1 MTSAARQPLKTLLE
15 RHPVLESC
23 KDALWTAVEAIIA
36 CYEKG
41 GKLLVCGNGGSA
53 SDSQHIVG
61 ELMKGFVLPRK
72 LNHATQKS
80 LRDTCPNSA
89 DSLIAHLQSAL
100 PAISLVSETALSTA
114 YANDVAPELCFAQ
127 QVLGYGNP
135 GDILWGISTSGN
147 SANVLYAAQ
156 VAKAKGL
163 TVIGMT
169 GQSGGKLK
177 EWVDICMMAP
187 AEETYRIQEYH
198 LPLYHAVCLAVEV
211 HFFS

>member
-1 MTSAARQPLKTLLE
+1 MTSASRQPLLTVLE
-15 RHPVLESC
+15 RYPALASC
-23 KDALWTAVEAIIA
+23 KDALWASVEAIIA

-61 ELMKGFVLPRK
+61 ELMKAFVLPRK
-72 LNHATQKS
+72 LNPTIQKS
-80 LRDTCPNSA
+80 LRDTCPGSA
-89 DSLIAHLQSAL
+89 DTLIAHLQGAL

-169 GQSGGKLK
+169 GQGGGKLK
-177 EWVDICMMAP
+177 EWSDICIAAP
-187 AEETYRIQEYH
+187 SAETYQIQEYH
-198 LPLYHAVCLAVEV
+198 LPLYHAICLAVEA